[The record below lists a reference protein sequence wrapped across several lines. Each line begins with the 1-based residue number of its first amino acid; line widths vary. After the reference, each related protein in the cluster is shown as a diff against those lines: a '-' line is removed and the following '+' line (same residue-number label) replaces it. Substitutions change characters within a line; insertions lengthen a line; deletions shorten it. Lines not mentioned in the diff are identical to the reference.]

1 MPQHPVELLQYFQ
14 VEGNTLT
21 LPLNKIYHYFVYL
34 APVEYNMYCI
44 LYISL
49 YYQQYTLVK
58 HSIAFLYA
66 PCFASASPSAK
77 NIANDAGS
85 SVSSSPYI
93 FDVYPVAIS
102 SK

>member
-1 MPQHPVELLQYFQ
+1 MPQHPVMLLQHYQ
-14 VEGNTLT
+14 VEGNILT
-21 LPLNKIYHYFVYL
+21 LPLNRTCHCFVYL
-34 APVEYNMYCI
+34 APKEYNV
-44 LYISL
+44 
-49 YYQQYTLVK
+49 YYTLNSTSITLVK

-93 FDVYPVAIS
+93 FGIYAVAIS
-102 SK
+102 NK